1 MPAWKAAAAKYERF
15 DLQTWTIGDLPE
27 SIDLSRPGA
36 LPLEP
41 IPPWCWKQTI
51 STSNSCPVRRK
62 PRSEPSSM
70 ALTGRTLLESR
81 LRLDAT

>member
-36 LPLEP
+36 LPLQAYPALMLEADSIHLKLMP
-41 IPPWCWKQTI
+41 SHAQALAASQAAW
-51 STSNSCPVRRK
+51 PVLAERC
-62 PRSEPSSM
+62 
-70 ALTGRTLLESR
+70 LSR
-81 LRLDAT
+81 DFA